1 MVYIKSD
8 PSQIL
13 LLPTNL
19 RDIIPKDHICFLI
32 EEVVQELD
40 FSDFDKEVEGPGNPT
55 YHPRIIIK
63 IILNGICD
71 RITSTRKLEKLTIEN
86 IVFRYLSENLSPD
99 FHTIAM
105 FRKDNHALIKK
116 CFLQTIKI
124 AKRLDMVNLN
134 KLYLDGIKVK
144 ANASKSKTFT
154 KEEIDF
160 LSDFVDK
167 QFEETEIVDKEEDKR
182 YGESDG
188 EIKIPEQLTHKKKL
202 QEKVK
207 EMMKDMGMAQKQMK
221 QAKDKIEKED
231 AKEVNLTDMDSKMMK
246 MKKGIHYEQAYNCQL
261 LVEDKGEIIVGN
273 NLSDSA
279 TDIYETE
286 PTMEKFKK
294 EQKASLKDVE
304 VFQDNGYSC
313 SATAEYYEKEEAIA
327 YIPDP
332 VTTKELHGKTYEIT
346 KFNSD
351 NFQLDFE
358 KNQAIC
364 PAGHRMDFAR
374 KEIDKKTKSWT
385 NIYKTK
391 ECKNCEFRKEC
402 ILNKGA
408 AYRYVAINPLMRK
421 IRLRFKTKEGIEKY
435 NKRFHKGEIA
445 QAHIEHNLGYRE
457 FKCRGNK
464 VCENEV
470 NLFSTVYNLIK
481 IYKKWKEN
489 GRRLIPSLL
498 KILF

>member
-105 FRKDNHALIKK
+105 FRKDNHTLIKK